1 MGKKIADRVYQGYSV
16 YDWSAYSKK
25 FGFCDIEPVINS
37 EAISKYITKY
47 INKDLGSSV
56 TSLGAHMYYHSRG
69 LSRASVVSHGFLM
82 HELDY
87 DFEGEFCK
95 SAWLDYSDEL
105 LDTLISGCVSL
116 V

>member
-1 MGKKIADRVYQGYSV
+1 
-16 YDWSAYSKK
+16 
-25 FGFCDIEPVINS
+25 
-37 EAISKYITKY
+37 
-47 INKDLGSSV
+47 
-56 TSLGAHMYYHSRG
+56 MYYHSRG